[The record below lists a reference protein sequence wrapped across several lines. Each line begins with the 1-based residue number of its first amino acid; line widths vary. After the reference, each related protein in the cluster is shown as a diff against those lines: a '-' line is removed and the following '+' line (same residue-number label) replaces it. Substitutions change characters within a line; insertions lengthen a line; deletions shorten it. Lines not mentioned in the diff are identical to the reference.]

1 MNIINNQSRLGVII
15 ALVCFCFFSFLN
27 SCIQDEKKA
36 NELSQVHPLRNK
48 IALNAFSFNSLFR
61 SDSINIFEMMEYC
74 SKLGFDGVDI
84 TGYYF
89 PTYPDPPSDEY
100 IYRVKKRAFELGLDI
115 CGTGVRNDFCNP
127 DPEVREQNIVLIK
140 NWILVAEKLGAPAL
154 RIFQGEDIS
163 KDHTWDEMANWATE
177 VITECAEFGKNH
189 GVVLEIQNHNNFL
202 KTAED
207 VHKLMAMI
215 DHDWVGLM
223 LDIGS
228 YRTADPYKD
237 IAETVK
243 YAISWQ
249 LKEKMY
255 FNEVE
260 TPVDLGRIKQIIAN
274 SDYKGYL
281 PIETLGPGDPY
292 TKIEQYYGEVM
303 RTLK

>member
-1 MNIINNQSRLGVII
+1 MHALNNQSRYGVIKSI
-15 ALVCFCFFSFLN
+15 VCISFFSFLH
-27 SCIQDEKKA
+27 SCNTPEKKA
-36 NELSQVHPLRNK
+36 NEMRQVHPLRNK
-48 IALNAFSFNSLFR
+48 IALNAYSFNSLFR
-61 SDSINIFEMMEYC
+61 KDSINILEMMEYC

-100 IYRVKKRAFELGLDI
+100 IYSVKKRAFELGLDI

-177 VITECAEFGKNH
+177 VIVECAEFGKNH

-215 DHDWVGLM
+215 DNDWVGLM

-228 YRTADPYKD
+228 YRTADPYHD
-237 IAETVK
+237 ITETVK

-249 LKEKMY
+249 LKEKVY
-255 FNEVE
+255 FNQDE
-260 TPVDLGRIKQIIAN
+260 TPVDLHRIRQIIAN

-292 TKIEQYYGEVM
+292 LKIEQYYGEVM